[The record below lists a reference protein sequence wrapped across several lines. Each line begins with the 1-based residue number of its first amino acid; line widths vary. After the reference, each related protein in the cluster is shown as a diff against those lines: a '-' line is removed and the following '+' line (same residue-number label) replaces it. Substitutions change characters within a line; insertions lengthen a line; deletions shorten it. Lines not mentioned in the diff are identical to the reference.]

1 MVEQKEQE
9 PKSKS
14 QLKREMLALRQ
25 LGTKLVA
32 LSSTKLD
39 QISLSE
45 KLKEAI
51 LQAKTFRRSALSR
64 QLKYIG
70 GLILDEDH
78 EKIQKQLIDIGR
90 PHHQQV
96 DAFHEVES
104 WRDAL
109 LSGDEALLNELL
121 QSFDNVDRQHLRQLI
136 RNANNEKQLDKPPKS
151 SRALFRYLSALQ
163 TQDKK

>member
-1 MVEQKEQE
+1 MVEQKAQE

-25 LGTKLVA
+25 LGVKLVA
-32 LSSTKLD
+32 LSSSRLA
-39 QISLSE
+39 QISMGE

-70 GLILDEDH
+70 GMMLDEDH
-78 EKIQKQLIDIGR
+78 EKIQKQLVDMDR
-90 PHHQQV
+90 PHNQRV

-104 WRDAL
+104 WRDSL
-109 LSGDEALLNELL
+109 LSGDETLFSELL
-121 QSFDNVDRQHLRQLI
+121 QRFDNVDRQHLRQLI
-136 RNANNEKQLDKPPKS
+136 RNANSEKLHDKPSKS
-151 SRALFRYLSALQ
+151 SRALFRYLSELQ
-163 TQDKK
+163 TQTTR